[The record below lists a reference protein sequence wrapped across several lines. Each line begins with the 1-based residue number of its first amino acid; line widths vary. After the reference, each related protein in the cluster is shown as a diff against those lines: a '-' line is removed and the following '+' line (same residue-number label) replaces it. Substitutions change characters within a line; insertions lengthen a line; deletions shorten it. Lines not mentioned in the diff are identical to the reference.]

1 MSTILFLSEIFLKR
15 IEPFYIITW
24 RKMSRELWQTREAKM
39 PFGTS
44 WEIALA
50 SVRANSLSAD
60 DTAAAFLNLN
70 NSSNV
75 HHEVGD
81 NNNNNNNNCMD
92 GGGGDDKKGDKTDN
106 EEDDEEGGIKK
117 GTKIDKRSNK
127 TNKKGDKTDNE
138 EDDEEGDA
146 KKGTKIDKRSNKTNK
161 KDDKTDNEED
171 DEEGDVKKVDKT
183 DNKSGSSSVNVSI
196 IGTFVMSRLLLFDSC
211 FLYPSRFQRK
221 EEDHQRL
228 VIPTPLCLPPSA
240 QEDDLLNL
248 LLCSTMCPM

>member
-106 EEDDEEGGIKK
+106 EEDDEEG
-117 GTKIDKRSNK
+117 
-127 TNKKGDKTDNE
+127 
-138 EDDEEGDA
+138 
-146 KKGTKIDKRSNKTNK
+146 
-161 KDDKTDNEED
+161 
-171 DEEGDVKKVDKT
+171 DVKKVDKT